1 VPTASRV
8 EYCSV
13 TVNVPLAGGTLG
25 ALSTLS
31 VFVYVTVIVV
41 DVTDVAVAVV
51 DVGVVTVLTVVVV
64 DVVVVDVVVAVV
76 DVVLVAICMLYVVL
90 ANLAAVDESP
100 TGKAYMYMRGAVT
113 PHTSTPTVERST

>member
-41 DVTDVAVAVV
+41 DVTDVAVAVM
-51 DVGVVTVLTVVVV
+51 DVGVVLTVVAV
-64 DVVVVDVVVAVV
+64 DVVVVDVVVTVV